1 MGAHV
6 VGAEAVALFNVAARK
21 DPVLRAVHGEGT
33 RAIHQLPVA
42 AVVPAPEEAHAR
54 QLVLRPA
61 DEVVAPE
68 RRDHL
73 GLGRRE
79 FRAGA
84 EALAGAGAL
93 MSRVHVVPLLPAG
106 EGPALVLRP
115 RLPAAGVPGEERDVA
130 TLGDPGF
137 QAVAHT
143 GGPVLVVA
151 DGEHELVALEE
162 LRVVLQVGVHRVV
175 QGVACARKR
184 QRRVQGG
191 REQRR
196 GGAVTGGSEN
206 KKFGW

>member
-1 MGAHV
+1 MGGSGANV

-79 FRAGA
+79 F
-84 EALAGAGAL
+84 
-93 MSRVHVVPLLPAG
+93 
-106 EGPALVLRP
+106 
-115 RLPAAGVPGEERDVA
+115 
-130 TLGDPGF
+130 
-137 QAVAHT
+137 
-143 GGPVLVVA
+143 
-151 DGEHELVALEE
+151 
-162 LRVVLQVGVHRVV
+162 
-175 QGVACARKR
+175 
-184 QRRVQGG
+184 
-191 REQRR
+191 
-196 GGAVTGGSEN
+196 
-206 KKFGW
+206 